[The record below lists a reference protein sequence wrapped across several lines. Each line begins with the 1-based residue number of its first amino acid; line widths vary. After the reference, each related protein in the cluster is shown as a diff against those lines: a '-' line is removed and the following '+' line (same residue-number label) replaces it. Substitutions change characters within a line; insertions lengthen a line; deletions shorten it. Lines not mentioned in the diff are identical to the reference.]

1 MLQIRENK
9 KSVGFVKKID
19 ERIKLKYHDKT
30 IKIKERPST
39 RGIMIKINDEKYQ
52 FLENEVR
59 KWPSK
64 EKLILIKRK
73 YGRTYFETPKRE
85 RVMKVKMLENI
96 IKFEFFKEP
105 FDIFIYL
112 LAGLQYLIKQ

>member
-39 RGIMIKINDEKYQ
+39 RGIIIKINDENYQ

-64 EKLILIKRK
+64 EKLIVIKRK
-73 YGRTYFETPKRE
+73 YGRTYFETPKKE
-85 RVMKVKMLENI
+85 RVMKVKRLENI
-96 IKFEFFKEP
+96 IKLEFFIEP
-105 FDIFIYL
+105 SNIIIYL
-112 LAGLQYLIKQ
+112 IAGLQYIIRK